1 MSDPVAW
8 PFQEAKKIKPGS
20 AGEAFGRELSRTG
33 AGAPPVIFQAGFGPS
48 GLPHIGTFA
57 EVVRTT
63 FVLQA
68 FEHLTGRQGVLY
80 AFCDDMDGLR
90 RVPKNLPRP
99 DLLEQHLG
107 RPISQIPD
115 PFGCCDSYAGHMEK
129 KLQEMLDAYQL
140 PYQLKS
146 STEEYRRGVFNEGL
160 RLILQKVE
168 QVKAVIL
175 PTLKEENREDWSPF
189 FPVCPKC
196 GRLYTTRV
204 TAYHPERD
212 SLSYVC
218 DGVFGEPPVKGCGHQ
233 AEVSVLFGNAKVGW
247 KMDWALRWL
256 SYGVGYEMFGKD
268 LIDSAK
274 LSGKLVR
281 LLGGEA
287 PAGMSYEMFLSEDG
301 KKISKSVGEGL
312 AVEDWLRYAPLESML
327 YYLYQNPKKQR
338 RLYFD
343 VIPKS
348 VDDYLVELARYPSLE
363 EGPSQSSVI
372 WHLAKLKGETPAY
385 TGAIN
390 YSLVLNLIQG
400 IGADDAKLLY
410 GYLLRYDPQ
419 AAENRELV
427 ESLISAGLHYF
438 RDFIEPDK
446 KYRQPQGNEAL
457 LLATLFQL
465 LKNYSGDN
473 AEVMQAM
480 VFLIAQVFKIKPSEL
495 FKVIYQVLLGQDQ
508 GPRFGTFAKLIGKDR
523 LAEMIIRVPK
533 VREEVARVP
542 LVIEE
547 IKKFIEESPPEK
559 MLDLQKIKV

>member
-8 PFQEAKKIKPGS
+8 PFREAKKIKPGP
-20 AGEAFGRELSRTG
+20 AGEG

-68 FEHLTGRQGVLY
+68 FEHLFGRQGVLY

-99 DLLEQHLG
+99 EMLEAHLG
-107 RPISQIPD
+107 RPISRIPD

-168 QVKAVIL
+168 PVKAVIL

-189 FPVCPKC
+189 FPVCHNC

-256 SYGVGYEMFGKD
+256 AYGVGYEMFGKD

-348 VDDYLVELARYPSLE
+348 VDDYLAELFRYPSLE
-363 EGPSQSSVI
+363 DARAQESVV
-372 WHLAKLKGETPAY
+372 WHLAQLKGETPRY

-400 IGADDAKLLY
+400 LGAADPKLLY
-410 GYLLRYDPQ
+410 DYLLRYDPKVD
-419 AAENRELV
+419 ENKTIVNALV
-427 ESLISAGLHYF
+427 QSALEYF
-438 RDFIEPDK
+438 KDFIEPKQRKEPPSDRERKILMSLRKRFDLVVKDK
-446 KYRQPQGNEAL
+446 EGKIIAVEIKSKVPGITGQQVEQKVSEQLQAL
-457 LLATLFQL
+457 VF
-465 LKNYSGDN
+465 
-473 AEVMQAM
+473 EVARE
-480 VFLIAQVFKIKPSEL
+480 VNVEPSEFFKIFYL
-495 FKVIYQVLLGQDQ
+495 VVLGQER
-508 GPRFGTFAKLIGKDR
+508 GPRFGTFAELIGKDR
-523 LAEMIIRVPK
+523 L
-533 VREEVARVP
+533 
-542 LVIEE
+542 L
-547 IKKFIEESPPEK
+547 K
-559 MLDLQKIKV
+559 MLDEKLKG

>member
-1 MSDPVAW
+1 MSDPSAW
-8 PFQEAKKIKPGS
+8 PFQEAKKIKPGP

-33 AGAPPVIFQAGFGPS
+33 VGATPVIFEAGFGPS

-68 FEHLTGRQGVLY
+68 FAHLTNQKGILY
-80 AFCDDMDGLR
+80 VFCDDMDGLR
-90 RVPKNLPRP
+90 RVPKNLPQP
-99 DLLEQHLG
+99 EMLAGELG

-129 KLQEMLDAYQL
+129 KLQEMLDAYRL
-140 PYQLKS
+140 SYQLKS
-146 STEEYRRGVFNEGL
+146 STVEYRQGVFNPGL
-160 RLILQKVE
+160 RRILQKVE

-175 PTLKEENREDWSPF
+175 PTLSEENREDWSPF
-189 FPVCPKC
+189 FPICRNC

-204 TAYHPERD
+204 IAYHPERD

-218 DGVFGEPPVKGCGHQ
+218 DGVFGEPAVKGCGHQ
-233 AEVSVLFGNAKVGW
+233 AEVSVLDGAVKVGW

-256 SYGVGYEMFGKD
+256 AYGVRYEMYGKD

-287 PAGMSYEMFLSEDG
+287 PTGMSYEMFLSEDG

-312 AVEDWLRYAPLESML
+312 AVEEWLRYAPLESML

-348 VDDYLVELARYPSLE
+348 VDDYLAELTRYSSLDDE
-363 EGPSQSSVI
+363 NRALDSVI
-372 WHLAKLKGETPAY
+372 WHLTKLRGETPRY

-390 YSLVLNLIQG
+390 YSLVLHLIQG
-400 IGADDAKLLY
+400 IGADDHDLLHD
-410 GYLLRYDPQ
+410 YLLRYDPQ
-419 AAENRELV
+419 VAENRELV
-427 ESLISAGLHYF
+427 EQLVQSALNYF
-438 RDFIEPDK
+438 RDFIEPNK
-446 KYRQPQGNEAL
+446 HYHTPNEKERELLQNLRDRLAAFTKEEPDQWQAL
-457 LLATLFQL
+457 IFDLAREAGVEAAYF
-465 LKNYSGDN
+465 
-473 AEVMQAM
+473 
-480 VFLIAQVFKIKPSEL
+480 FKL
-495 FKVIYQVLLGQDQ
+495 IYQVLLGQER
-508 GPRFGTFAKLIGKDR
+508 GPRFGTFVQLVGKDR
-523 LAEMIIRVPK
+523 ML
-533 VREEVARVP
+533 
-542 LVIEE
+542 
-547 IKKFIEESPPEK
+547 K
-559 MLDLQKIKV
+559 MLEEKLR